1 VATGTT
7 QSEGE
12 VMNGTFD
19 AEAVPYDGGVTL
31 KTLAADDVEPRP
43 AATEL
48 QGPGVFAGVAADPVV
63 GRALV
68 AGTATAPAPATA
80 ELAGPLLSSEE
91 SKGLRAR
98 WDAVQVGFVDEPRQA
113 VEQADALVTGALA
126 RLAEIFAEECTRIVG
141 QWDRGDDVSTEDL
154 RLALKRYRSFFGRLL
169 SV

>member
-1 VATGTT
+1 
-7 QSEGE
+7 
-12 VMNGTFD
+12 MNGTFD

-31 KTLAADDVEPRP
+31 ATLAADDVEPRP

-48 QGPGVFAGVAADPVV
+48 QGPGVFAGVAAGPVV
-63 GRALV
+63 GRVAA
-68 AGTATAPAPATA
+68 AGTTAVPATG

-126 RLAEIFAEECTRIVG
+126 RLAEMFAEERTRIVG

-154 RLALKRYRSFFGRLL
+154 RLALKRYRSFFGHLL

>member
-1 VATGTT
+1 
-7 QSEGE
+7 
-12 VMNGTFD
+12 MNGTFD

-31 KTLAADDVEPRP
+31 ATLAAADVDPRP

-48 QGPGVFAGVAADPVV
+48 QGP
-63 GRALV
+63 
-68 AGTATAPAPATA
+68 PATV

-113 VEQADALVTGALA
+113 VEQADALVTGALT
-126 RLAEIFAEECTRIVG
+126 RLAEMFAEERTRILG